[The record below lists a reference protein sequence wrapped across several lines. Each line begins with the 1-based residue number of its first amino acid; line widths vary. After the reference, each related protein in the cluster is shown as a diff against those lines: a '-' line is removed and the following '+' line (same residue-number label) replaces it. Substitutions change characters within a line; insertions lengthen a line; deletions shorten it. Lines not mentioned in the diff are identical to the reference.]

1 MVLMSILGWWLVA
14 NSRGDH
20 GFAPATFLE
29 PIDTVH
35 GQEEEEWRDTDDDDC
50 KL

>member
-1 MVLMSILGWWLVA
+1 MVFMSILGWWLVA

-29 PIDTVH
+29 PIDTVR
-35 GQEEEEWRDTDDDDC
+35 GREEEEWRDIDDDDC